1 MPELS
6 IVFIG
11 WFFLAISLVVLTV
24 GGIMLMHLY
33 KTGRLSAAYLQE
45 RGAQEIVLIAIWL
58 VGLAAGAGVIYHHDW
73 SRWLLEYFCWV
84 LIVLVVLSGS
94 TRMANLKKE
103 VPDISRRAFFNSLL
117 GVLMFVL
124 PVVLFCAATIF
135 TLRGDEAREH
145 FNPNRS
151 ESRSN
156 ASSNPSSNPSSSAA
170 PAQPEAASATRPE
183 AEK

>member
-6 IVFIG
+6 IIFIG
-11 WFFLAISLVVLTV
+11 WFFSAISLVVLTV
-24 GGIMLMHLY
+24 GGMMLMHLY
-33 KTGRLSAAYLQE
+33 KTGRLTGAYLQE

-58 VGLAAGAGVIYHHDW
+58 VGLAAGAGVIYHHSW
-73 SRWLLEYFCWV
+73 SQWLLEYFCWV

-156 ASSNPSSNPSSSAA
+156 PSSNPSSSAA
-170 PAQPEAASATRPE
+170 PAQPEAASGTRPE

>member
-6 IVFIG
+6 IIFIG
-11 WFFLAISLVVLTV
+11 WFFSAISLVVLTV
-24 GGIMLMHLY
+24 GGMMLMHLY
-33 KTGRLSAAYLQE
+33 KTGRLSGAYLQE

-58 VGLAAGAGVIYHHDW
+58 VGLAAGAGVIYHHGW
-73 SRWLLEYFCWV
+73 SQWLLEYFCWV

-94 TRMANLKKE
+94 TRMANLKKD

-135 TLRGDEAREH
+135 SLRGDEAREH
-145 FNPNRS
+145 FNPNRN

-156 ASSNPSSNPSSSAA
+156 ASSNPSSSAA

>member
-6 IVFIG
+6 IIFIG
-11 WFFLAISLVVLTV
+11 WFFSAISLVVLTV
-24 GGIMLMHLY
+24 GGMMLMHLY
-33 KTGRLSAAYLQE
+33 KTGRLTGAYLQE

-58 VGLAAGAGVIYHHDW
+58 VGLTAGAGVIYHHSW
-73 SRWLLEYFCWV
+73 SQWLLEYFCWV

-156 ASSNPSSNPSSSAA
+156 ASSNPSSSAA
-170 PAQPEAASATRPE
+170 PAQPEAASGTRPE

>member
-6 IVFIG
+6 IIFIG
-11 WFFLAISLVVLTV
+11 WFFSAISLVVLTV
-24 GGIMLMHLY
+24 GGMMLMHLY
-33 KTGRLSAAYLQE
+33 KTGRLTGAYLQE

-58 VGLAAGAGVIYHHDW
+58 VGLAAGAGVIYHHSW
-73 SRWLLEYFCWV
+73 SQWLLEYFCWV

-156 ASSNPSSNPSSSAA
+156 ASSNPSSSAA
-170 PAQPEAASATRPE
+170 PAQPEAASGTRPE

>member
-6 IVFIG
+6 IIFIG
-11 WFFLAISLVVLTV
+11 WFFSAISLVVLTV
-24 GGIMLMHLY
+24 GGMMLMHLY
-33 KTGRLSAAYLQE
+33 KTGRLSGAYLQE

-58 VGLAAGAGVIYHHDW
+58 VGLAAGAGVIYHHGW
-73 SRWLLEYFCWV
+73 SQWLLEYFCWV

-156 ASSNPSSNPSSSAA
+156 ASSNPSSSAA
-170 PAQPEAASATRPE
+170 PAQPEAASGTRPE

>member
-6 IVFIG
+6 IIFIG
-11 WFFLAISLVVLTV
+11 WFFSAISVVVLTV
-24 GGIMLMHLY
+24 GGMMLMHLY
-33 KTGRLSAAYLQE
+33 KTGRLSGAYLQE

-58 VGLAAGAGVIYHHDW
+58 VGLAAGAGVIYHHSW
-73 SRWLLEYFCWV
+73 SQWLLEYFCWV

-156 ASSNPSSNPSSSAA
+156 ASSNPSSSAA
-170 PAQPEAASATRPE
+170 PAQPEAASGTRPE

>member
-6 IVFIG
+6 IIFIG
-11 WFFLAISLVVLTV
+11 WFFSAISLVVLTV
-24 GGIMLMHLY
+24 GGMMLMHLY
-33 KTGRLSAAYLQE
+33 KTGRLSGAYLQE

-73 SRWLLEYFCWV
+73 SQWLLEYFCWV

>member
-156 ASSNPSSNPSSSAA
+156 ASSNPSSSAA
-170 PAQPEAASATRPE
+170 PAQPEAASGTRPE

>member
-6 IVFIG
+6 IIFIG
-11 WFFLAISLVVLTV
+11 WFFSAISLVVLTV
-24 GGIMLMHLY
+24 GGMMLMHLY
-33 KTGRLSAAYLQE
+33 KTGRLSGAYLQE

-58 VGLAAGAGVIYHHDW
+58 VGLAAGAGVIYHHSW
-73 SRWLLEYFCWV
+73 SQWLLEYFCWV
-84 LIVLVVLSGS
+84 LIVLV
-94 TRMANLKKE
+94 
-103 VPDISRRAFFNSLL
+103 

-156 ASSNPSSNPSSSAA
+156 ASSSAT
-170 PAQPEAASATRPE
+170 PAQPEAASGTRPE